1 MFSCELTREMKL
13 CRRCYSC
20 SVPISLQGAA
30 SNRNVHFYR
39 VTREEEE
46 SRRISGFMLTRPSS
60 ATTPTCQVFLP
71 RELSSRQTGSPRR
84 RHGSQRQQQAAVGGR
99 PSPPGLQ
106 QKPLGQVHRAVLRK
120 RAHRLCHPHLVKLHS
135 FNKNDL
141 LKSMREWMLRLF
153 WRIWH
158 MDLVQSAVLY
168 GVMTLVST
176 YLVAFAYKN
185 VKFVL
190 KHKVAQKREDA
201 VSKEV
206 TRKLSE
212 ADNRKMSRKEKDER
226 ILWKKNEVADYEATT
241 FSIFYNNT
249 LFLVLVIV
257 ASFFLL
263 KNFNPT
269 VYPFSH
275 KSLGPFPHARSH
287 RTAVRCVDAL
297 NVIKSWKRR

>member
-1 MFSCELTREMKL
+1 
-13 CRRCYSC
+13 
-20 SVPISLQGAA
+20 
-30 SNRNVHFYR
+30 
-39 VTREEEE
+39 
-46 SRRISGFMLTRPSS
+46 MLTRPSC
-60 ATTPTCQVFLP
+60 ALLATCQ
-71 RELSSRQTGSPRR
+71 SSCVRS
-84 RHGSQRQQQAAVGGR
+84 
-99 PSPPGLQ
+99 
-106 QKPLGQVHRAVLRK
+106 RAVNQD
-120 RAHRLCHPHLVKLHS
+120 AHSLLAVMAPKVN
-135 FNKNDL
+135 NKQQSEEDL
-141 LKSMREWMLRLF
+141 LLQDFSRNLSTKSTALFYANALIVSAIPIWLF

-158 MDLVQSAVLY
+158 MDLVQSAFLY
-168 GVMTLVST
+168 TVMTLAST

-249 LFLVLVIV
+249 LFLVLVII

-263 KNFNPT
+263 KNFNP
-269 VYPFSH
+269 
-275 KSLGPFPHARSH
+275 
-287 RTAVRCVDAL
+287 AVNYILSIGASSGLIAL
-297 NVIKSWKRR
+297 LSTGSK

>member
-1 MFSCELTREMKL
+1 MYLLEVQFS
-13 CRRCYSC
+13 
-20 SVPISLQGAA
+20 
-30 SNRNVHFYR
+30 H
-39 VTREEEE
+39 
-46 SRRISGFMLTRPSS
+46 
-60 ATTPTCQVFLP
+60 
-71 RELSSRQTGSPRR
+71 LSTGGNNERKRPRR
-84 RHGSQRQQQAAVGGR
+84 RPKYFRVYADASLSLPFTDVSVLLCPEPSSTQTGHSNDMAPKGSNKQQ
-99 PSPPGLQ
+99 SEE
-106 QKPLGQVHRAVLRK
+106 
-120 RAHRLCHPHLVKLHS
+120 
-135 FNKNDL
+135 DL
-141 LKSMREWMLRLF
+141 LLQDFSRNLSAKSTALFYGNALIVSAIPIWLF

-168 GVMTLVST
+168 AVMTLVST

-269 VYPFSH
+269 VNYILSI
-275 KSLGPFPHARSH
+275 SASSGLI
-287 RTAVRCVDAL
+287 AL
-297 NVIKSWKRR
+297 LSTGSK

>member
-1 MFSCELTREMKL
+1 MPPK
-13 CRRCYSC
+13 
-20 SVPISLQGAA
+20 
-30 SNRNVHFYR
+30 SNSKQQS
-39 VTREEEE
+39 EE
-46 SRRISGFMLTRPSS
+46 
-60 ATTPTCQVFLP
+60 
-71 RELSSRQTGSPRR
+71 
-84 RHGSQRQQQAAVGGR
+84 
-99 PSPPGLQ
+99 
-106 QKPLGQVHRAVLRK
+106 
-120 RAHRLCHPHLVKLHS
+120 
-135 FNKNDL
+135 DL
-141 LKSMREWMLRLF
+141 LLQDFSRNLSAKSTALFYGNALIVSSIPIWLF

-168 GVMTLVST
+168 AVMTLVST

-212 ADNRKMSRKEKDER
+212 ADNRKM

-249 LFLVLVIV
+249 LFLVLVLIG
-257 ASFFLL
+257 SFFLL

-269 VYPFSH
+269 VNYILSI
-275 KSLGPFPHARSH
+275 SASSGLI
-287 RTAVRCVDAL
+287 AL
-297 NVIKSWKRR
+297 LSTGTK

>member
-1 MFSCELTREMKL
+1 MAPK
-13 CRRCYSC
+13 
-20 SVPISLQGAA
+20 G
-30 SNRNVHFYR
+30 SNKQQS
-39 VTREEEE
+39 EE
-46 SRRISGFMLTRPSS
+46 
-60 ATTPTCQVFLP
+60 
-71 RELSSRQTGSPRR
+71 
-84 RHGSQRQQQAAVGGR
+84 
-99 PSPPGLQ
+99 
-106 QKPLGQVHRAVLRK
+106 
-120 RAHRLCHPHLVKLHS
+120 
-135 FNKNDL
+135 DL
-141 LKSMREWMLRLF
+141 LLQDFSRNLSAKSTALFYGNALIVSAIPIWLF

-168 GVMTLVST
+168 AVMTLVST

-212 ADNRKMSRKEKDER
+212 ADNRKMSRKEKDESDCICVLFFHLSR

-249 LFLVLVIV
+249 LFLVLVII

-269 VYPFSH
+269 VNYILSI
-275 KSLGPFPHARSH
+275 SASSGLI
-287 RTAVRCVDAL
+287 AL
-297 NVIKSWKRR
+297 LSTGSK

>member
-1 MFSCELTREMKL
+1 MPPK
-13 CRRCYSC
+13 
-20 SVPISLQGAA
+20 
-30 SNRNVHFYR
+30 SNSKQQS
-39 VTREEEE
+39 EE
-46 SRRISGFMLTRPSS
+46 
-60 ATTPTCQVFLP
+60 
-71 RELSSRQTGSPRR
+71 
-84 RHGSQRQQQAAVGGR
+84 
-99 PSPPGLQ
+99 
-106 QKPLGQVHRAVLRK
+106 
-120 RAHRLCHPHLVKLHS
+120 
-135 FNKNDL
+135 DL
-141 LKSMREWMLRLF
+141 LLQDFSRNLSAKSTALFYGNALIVSSIPIWLF

-168 GVMTLVST
+168 AVMTLVST

-212 ADNRKMSRKEKDER
+212 ADNRKIHYWQSVFGFCLNWFR

-249 LFLVLVIV
+249 LFLVLVLIG
-257 ASFFLL
+257 SFFLL

-269 VYPFSH
+269 VNYILSI
-275 KSLGPFPHARSH
+275 SASSGLI
-287 RTAVRCVDAL
+287 AL
-297 NVIKSWKRR
+297 LSTGTK